1 MVPRCTTGSFAGSA
15 RVRAAPIMTS
25 VRVKICGITRP
36 ADAVSAE
43 AAGADAIG
51 LLFAPESPRF
61 VTLEVAREVCE
72 AVGPL
77 LVRVG
82 VFRDAPLEQ
91 VLDLAAELRLGAV
104 QLHGSEDAEY
114 VRRVRSQVPVIRAV
128 SFTPG
133 IAAADLRRS
142 DAEAVLLD
150 GLRPGSGSAFDWTA
164 AAHLRGEPRL
174 ILAGGLHPGNV
185 AAGVR
190 ALEPYGVDVSTG
202 VESSPG
208 IKDVKLIASFVAAA
222 RGVPAPAA
230 RRSGAG

>member
-1 MVPRCTTGSFAGSA
+1 MA
-15 RVRAAPIMTS
+15 S

-61 VTLEVAREVCE
+61 VSRDAARDVCE
-72 AVGPL
+72 AVGPM

-104 QLHGSEDAEY
+104 QLHGSENAEY

-133 IAAADLRRS
+133 IAAADLHS
-142 DAEAVLLD
+142 AEAEAVLLD
-150 GLRPGSGSAFDWTA
+150 GLRPGSGSAFDWAA
-164 AAHLRGEPRL
+164 AAHLRSQPRL
-174 ILAGGLHPGNV
+174 ILAGGLHAGNV

-208 IKDVKLIASFVAAA
+208 IKDGRLIASFIAAA
-222 RGVPAPAA
+222 RSVPAPAVGG
-230 RRSGAG
+230 SGPG